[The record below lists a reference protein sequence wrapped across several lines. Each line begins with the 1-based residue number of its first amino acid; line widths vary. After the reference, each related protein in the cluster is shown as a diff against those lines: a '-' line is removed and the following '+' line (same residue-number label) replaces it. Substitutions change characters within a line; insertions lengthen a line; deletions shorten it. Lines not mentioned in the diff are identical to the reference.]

1 MINRVVLVGR
11 LTKDPELRYT
21 SQNVPVVSFTIAV
34 SRPFVNQQSGERDAD
49 FIPVVIW
56 RKQAEN
62 VKKFLVKGSLA
73 GVEGRIQ
80 TRNYDDKDGTRR
92 YVTEVI
98 ADNVYFLEAKGSQ
111 QQDADANVT
120 DSGKPQ
126 GQSQSAPSAQKSDDD
141 EFKYDN
147 VKFTDN
153 DLPF

>member
-11 LTKDPELRYT
+11 LTKDPDLRYT
-21 SQNVPVVSFTIAV
+21 ASNVPVASFTIAV
-34 SRPFVNQQSGERDAD
+34 SRPFVNQASGERDAD

-92 YVTEVI
+92 YVTEIV
-98 ADNVYFLEAKGSQ
+98 ADNVYFLEAKGS
-111 QQDADANVT
+111 AD
-120 DSGKPQ
+120 
-126 GQSQSAPSAQKSDDD
+126 SAAESSTSAAGEKEDD

>member
-11 LTKDPELRYT
+11 LTKDPDLRYT
-21 SQNVPVVSFTIAV
+21 ASNVPVASFTIAV
-34 SRPFVNQQSGERDAD
+34 SRPFVNQASGERDAD

-62 VKKFLVKGSLA
+62 VKKFLVKGSLT

-92 YVTEVI
+92 YVTEIV
-98 ADNVYFLEAKGSQ
+98 ADNVYFLEAKGS
-111 QQDADANVT
+111 AD
-120 DSGKPQ
+120 
-126 GQSQSAPSAQKSDDD
+126 SAAESSTNAAEEKEDD